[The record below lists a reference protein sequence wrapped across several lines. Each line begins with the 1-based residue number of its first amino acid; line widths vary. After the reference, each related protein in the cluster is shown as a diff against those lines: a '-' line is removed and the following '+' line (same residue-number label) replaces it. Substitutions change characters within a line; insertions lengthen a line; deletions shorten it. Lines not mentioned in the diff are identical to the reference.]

1 MGLNVIAV
9 AGRRFQSPGDDG
21 GTLVHCEAPG
31 VGADLGAFRDVEV
44 AVYDQRAAEE
54 FDGGAIGIKRAD
66 RHSGHRRFGAV
77 KYFEGGSRSG
87 VGFKTGGVIDGVRR
101 EGAAADLDAAAEE
114 LLIVGVYRDGA
125 APLDEVA
132 CVTAH
137 IAVEGEGCFV
147 ADFDGGFH
155 VAVAHHSVIDPVFAP
170 KSVVGRNRCT
180 AVDGELRGT
189 ADARTDEEDTVA
201 CKLIVF
207 ALRDVHRQVVDRDSG
222 RRLRISCIGVAVF
235 FFPLAVDAF
244 KVAAGTR
251 KNHAGGA
258 PRVGM
263 HVEGQA
269 FFKRGRVVIAHG
281 IAEIRELPMGAVKLR
296 EGAVIER
303 LGIEHHAGGRT
314 GLGGDVDIDV
324 TLDPEFSA
332 FGVDADEE
340 GGTVLL
346 KEVLRVFG
354 GRRCPRAR
362 HRDVEGCIP
371 AGADVGG
378 IDRFSTVFPGV
389 GFKHD
394 ADARC
399 GGGPSVKGL
408 SNGIGFGERR
418 DVDRF
423 TREGHGGIAF
433 EMKRVGRTGL
443 GPLQGRSERRG
454 VGRKKG
460 LRRFRGIERAVGVGM
475 VAVHQKCGSG
485 VIRIFFGLIAA
496 VDRRHPKRGVRA
508 RKRHRGLVEKNR
520 VGACCDVI
528 AVERET
534 RGEILNGS

>member
-1 MGLNVIAV
+1 M
-9 AGRRFQSPGDDG
+9 
-21 GTLVHCEAPG
+21 
-31 VGADLGAFRDVEV
+31 
-44 AVYDQRAAEE
+44 
-54 FDGGAIGIKRAD
+54 
-66 RHSGHRRFGAV
+66 
-77 KYFEGGSRSG
+77 
-87 VGFKTGGVIDGVRR
+87 
-101 EGAAADLDAAAEE
+101 
-114 LLIVGVYRDGA
+114 
-125 APLDEVA
+125 DEVA

-189 ADARTDEEDTVA
+189 ADTRTDEEHTVA
-201 CKLIVF
+201 CELIVF

-303 LGIEHHAGGRT
+303 PGIEHHAGGRT
-314 GLGGDVDIDV
+314 GLGVDVNVDV
-324 TLDPEFSA
+324 PLGPKFA
-332 FGVDADEE
+332 AVGVDPGKECGAA
-340 GGTVLL
+340 LL
-346 KEVLRVFG
+346 KEVLRVFR

-362 HRDVEGCIP
+362 HRDVEGCIS

-408 SNGIGFGERR
+408 SDGIGFGERR

-423 TREGHGGIAF
+423 TREIDGGIAF
-433 EMKRVGRTGL
+433 EVQGVGGTGL
-443 GPLQGRSERRG
+443 RALQGGFKRRG
-454 VGRKKG
+454 VGRKDG
-460 LRRFRGIERAVGVGM
+460 LRGLRGAERAVGVGM
-475 VAVHQKCGSG
+475 VAVHEKRGARM
-485 VIRIFFGLIAA
+485 IWIFFRLR
-496 VDRRHPKRGVRA
+496 VTVNRRHPESGGGT
-508 RKRHRGLVEKNR
+508 RKRYRRLVEKHG
-520 VGACCDVI
+520 VGTRRYIV
-528 AVERET
+528 AVKCET
-534 RGEILNGS
+534 RGEILNGSSAAEGCDADDAVGFFLVFAGGIRFVKGRR